1 MGKDK
6 GKTNKADM
14 LVGVCYRPP
23 NENEEKD
30 EAFYKQLAEVT
41 QSLALVLMGYPTFAE
56 NTVQQTRNT
65 TQQTGSTGS
74 VLEQVE
80 YKFLKQLVKGPYQGK
95 RVYFCL

>member
-30 EAFYKQLAEVT
+30 EAFYK
-41 QSLALVLMGYPTFAE
+41 
-56 NTVQQTRNT
+56 
-65 TQQTGSTGS
+65 
-74 VLEQVE
+74 
-80 YKFLKQLVKGPYQGK
+80 
-95 RVYFCL
+95 